1 MRKIQKLFRI
11 CRTALGFVFIISII
25 VSIVASQVFAPPHFS
40 TLGKQKSTLTA
51 FLRATVR
58 LGDSYLIKHM
68 FRDSLVTEY
77 PVVFDSYIQEND
89 WLTHLQSI
97 ESRSP
102 QSRDVLAAMSVLYIH
117 MGNSEKAKEYLN
129 RIQSID
135 PVYKSE
141 LSEMLQ

>member
-68 FRDSLVTEY
+68 FRESLVTEY

-102 QSRDVLAAMSVLYIH
+102 QSRDVLVAIAVLYDH
-117 MGNSEKAKEYLN
+117 MGDRQHADEYKKKAKMT
-129 RIQSID
+129 D
-135 PVYKSE
+135 PMYNE
-141 LSEMLQ
+141 